1 MQYTLRLT
9 QHSTGEDRYK
19 VHIALT
25 GGEVEKTAQSEFS
38 FSLSAKDQ
46 ESIRWYLEDY
56 PLYRF
61 DPAPAI
67 ADRTEKRM
75 ADIGR
80 DLFRQVFQSDEDAR
94 DLWAEMRKHLSETR
108 VEIVTGVREAAA
120 IPWELL
126 RDPKTDIFLAL
137 RAGAFVHANLNP
149 AQPFQMPKS
158 KSGPIRILLVIC
170 RPGGQD
176 DVPFRSVASKLIK
189 GLADADREML
199 QLDVL
204 RPPTFDSLSRRLRAA
219 KDQGKPYHAVHFD
232 GHGAFADMDSVIAAM
247 KEKEEKRESAMQ
259 RLLQEI
265 GIVNSQR
272 FDADTVYPK
281 TKRSGRHG
289 YLCFENPEQPE
300 NLHFA
305 DGEDM
310 GNLLS
315 AAGVPVLVLN
325 ACRSAHAE
333 APEKPK
339 EEPDAGATAQRDQIR
354 AFGSLAQEIV
364 NAGTAGVVAMR
375 YNVYVD
381 TAARFVADLYASLI
395 AGNPLGHAVTQ
406 GRKFLAD
413 NPVREI
419 SGDSI
424 AMQDWCVPVVYEAGT
439 LSLFPKSKEKKLNI
453 SLSPTNA
460 VPARGHLD
468 PDLPLAP
475 DAGFWGRDET
485 LLAMDRAFDTDK
497 VILLHAYAGSGKT
510 AAAAEFA
517 RWYSLT
523 GGVEGPVLFTS
534 FEQYRP
540 LARVLDKFGQVF
552 SGTLEN
558 AGINWL
564 ALDDADRKSIALQVF
579 QQIPLLWI
587 WDNVEPVTGFPA
599 GTGSAWKPEEQKDLA
614 DFLRQAADSKARF
627 LLTSRR
633 EEKAWL
639 RDFPRRIT
647 LPAMP
652 MHEREQM
659 ARGLAKKQGKP
670 FHDLKA
676 WRPLLR
682 FTDGNP
688 LTLTVLV
695 GQALRD
701 GLENEEQIKAFTEK
715 LQKGETAFDDDEK
728 QGRSKSLAASLNYGF
743 EHAFTEEERKIL
755 ALLYFFQGFV
765 DVKVLMAMGNPK
777 LDSALPELR
786 GMSRE
791 NFEILLNRAAEVG
804 LLTAYG
810 SGYYSIHPALP
821 WFFKSLFE
829 GFYPPTLN
837 LGEEQSEE
845 KSFSEQATQAFVN
858 AMGAMGN
865 YYNGQYSD
873 GNRNVIH
880 ILYKE
885 EANLLHGLR
894 MSRVKGWWIRTTNIM
909 QGLRCLYDQVGKRTE
924 WKRLVEE
931 IVPDYID
938 ITTDAPLPGRE
949 EKWGLIMEYRVRMA
963 MEEYDWYEAER
974 LQTACVEFSRK
985 KAAQYLQIP
994 SENIES
1000 SGKNILH
1007 SLSASLNLL
1016 SGIQRKMGKANC
1028 VDNDKEAFSI
1038 LTHSGDN
1045 AGAAVCALNIGEA
1058 YQEIPAIRN
1067 LEEVEKW
1074 YKRSIGLRNKK
1085 DHNGKGNCLIHL
1097 GLLAYK
1103 RFEEVQKGIKPKEIM
1118 IDHLINALNYCH
1130 NALKI
1135 IHPNAVNLLMSAHN
1149 TLGLIYDKT
1158 GNNDQSVS
1166 HYMKSI
1172 QFAEIAENYYD
1183 AGFTRYNIAVTLMQS
1198 GRIADALDYA
1208 RAALR
1213 NFETYGNRAAADIEN
1228 AKGLIAHLEAL

>member
-1 MQYTLRLT
+1 V
-9 QHSTGEDRYK
+9 E
-19 VHIALT
+19 IALK
-25 GGEVEKTAQSEFS
+25 GGEFEKTAQTEFS
-38 FSLSAKDQ
+38 FSLSPQEQ

-61 DPAPAI
+61 DPAPTI
-67 ADRTEKRM
+67 AARTEKLM
-75 ADIGR
+75 TEMGR
-80 DLFRQVFQSDEDAR
+80 NLFRQVFQSDDDAR
-94 DLWAEMRKHLSETR
+94 DLWAELRKHLSETR
-108 VEIVTGVREAAA
+108 VEIVTEVRAAAA
-120 IPWELL
+120 IPWELM
-126 RDPKTDIFLAL
+126 RDPKTDIPLAL
-137 RAGAFVHANLNP
+137 GTGAFVHANFNP
-149 AQPFQMPKS
+149 AQPFQMPKTE
-158 KSGPIRILLVIC
+158 SGPIRILLVIC
-170 RPGGQD
+170 RPGGRD

-189 GLADADREML
+189 GLSDADRDL
-199 QLDVL
+199 FQLDVL
-204 RPPTFDSLSRRLRAA
+204 RPPTFDSLSRRLHQA
-219 KDQGKPYHAVHFD
+219 KEQGKPYHAVHFD
-232 GHGAFADMDSVIAAM
+232 GHGAFVDMESVIAAM
-247 KEKEEKRESAMQ
+247 KEKEEKRETAMH
-259 RLLQEI
+259 RLLREI
-265 GIVNSQR
+265 GIVNPHR
-272 FDADTVYPK
+272 FDASTLYPR
-281 TKRSGRHG
+281 TKRAGKHG
-289 YLCFENPEQPE
+289 YLCFENPQQSE
-300 NLHFA
+300 NLRFA
-305 DGEDM
+305 DGEEI

-315 AAGVPVLVLN
+315 ATGVPVLVLN

-339 EEPDAGATAQRDQIR
+339 KDADTQTHRDQIR

-395 AGNPLGHAVTQ
+395 AGNPLGYAVSQ
-406 GRKFLAD
+406 GRRFLAD

-419 SGDSI
+419 SGDAI
-424 AMQDWCVPVVYEAGT
+424 AMQDWCVPVVYEAKP
-439 LSLFPKSKEKKLNI
+439 LSLFPKTPEKKALKI
-453 SLSPTNA
+453 SLSPA
-460 VPARGHLD
+460 RSMPSRGHMD
-468 PDLPLAP
+468 SDLPPAP

-485 LLAMDRAFDTDK
+485 LLAMDRAFDTHK
-497 VILLHAYAGSGKT
+497 TVLLHAYAGSGKT
-510 AAAAEFA
+510 AAVAEFA

-523 GGVEGPVLFTS
+523 GGVQGPVLFTS
-534 FEQYRP
+534 FELYRP
-540 LARVLDKFGQVF
+540 LPRVLDKFGQVF
-552 SGTLEN
+552 AGMLEQS
-558 AGINWL
+558 GINWL
-564 ALDDADRKSIALQVF
+564 ALDDADRKSVALQVF
-579 QQIPLLWI
+579 QQIPVLWI
-587 WDNVEPVTGFPA
+587 WDNVELISGFPA
-599 GTGSAWKPEEQKDLA
+599 GTDSAWKAEEQKDLA
-614 DFLRQAADSKARF
+614 DFLRQAKDTKAKF

-633 EEKAWL
+633 EEKQWL
-639 RDFPRRIT
+639 RDFPRLIT
-647 LPAMP
+647 LPPMP

-659 ARGLAKKQGKP
+659 ARALAQKQGKS

-676 WRPLLR
+676 WCPLLR

-695 GQALRD
+695 RQALKD
-701 GLENEEQIKAFTEK
+701 GVETEEQIKAFTEK
-715 LQKGETAFDDDEK
+715 LQKGEVAFADDQT

-765 DVKVLMAMGNPK
+765 DITALQAMGVPENNY
-777 LDSALPELR
+777 ALPELR
-786 GMSRE
+786 GMTRE
-791 NFEILLNRAAEVG
+791 SLENLLNRAAEVG
-804 LLTAYG
+804 LLTAHG
-810 SGYYSIHPALP
+810 GGYYSIHPALP
-821 WFFKSLFE
+821 WFFKSLFDR
-829 GFYPPTLN
+829 FYPTTLN

-865 YYNGQYSD
+865 YYNGKYSD
-873 GNRNVIH
+873 GNRDVIR

-885 EANLLHGLR
+885 EGNLLHGLR
-894 MSRVKGWWIRTTNIM
+894 ISRAKGWWIRTTNIM
-909 QGLRCLYDQVGKRTE
+909 QGLRCLYEQVGRRTK
-924 WKRLVEE
+924 WKSLVEE

-938 ITTDAPLPGRE
+938 ITTDATLPGRE

-994 SENIES
+994 LENLES

-1016 SGIQRKMGKANC
+1016 SGIQRKMGKENC

-1067 LEEVEKW
+1067 LEEAEKW
-1074 YKRSIGLRNKK
+1074 YKQSIGLRNKE
-1085 DHNGKGNCLIHL
+1085 DHDGKGNCLIHL

-1118 IDHLINALNYCH
+1118 IGHLKNALNYCH

-1135 IHPNAVNLLMSAHN
+1135 IPPNAVNLLMSAHN
-1149 TLGLIYDKT
+1149 ALGLIYDKS

-1166 HYMKSI
+1166 HYMQSI
-1172 QFAEIAENYYD
+1172 QFAEIAEDYYG
-1183 AGFTRYNIAVTLMQS
+1183 AGITRRNIALTYEQS
-1198 GRIADALDYA
+1198 GRLPDALDYA

-1213 NFETYGNRAAADIEN
+1213 NFETYGNRAADWIEKM
-1228 AKGLIAHLEAL
+1228 KGLIAHLSEP